1 MSRVTDEAMR
11 RNVHNPFH
19 DSITTASTKLM
30 QRKAYDVIS
39 EAQTNLTTVT
49 SLGDGEAFAP
59 NTDRS
64 LVDPT
69 KDIMIIVNTTI
80 ERKNVG
86 GRFDTIDMNQ
96 STDQIY

>member
-1 MSRVTDEAMR
+1 MSIVTDEAML
-11 RNVHNPFH
+11 RNVHNPLQ

-39 EAQTNLTTVT
+39 EAPTNLTTVT
-49 SLGDGEAFAP
+49 SLGDWEAFAP

-69 KDIMIIVNTTI
+69 KDIMRIVNSTI
-80 ERKNVG
+80 EGTNVG
-86 GRFDTIDMNQ
+86 
-96 STDQIY
+96 